1 MKYPQGKNMVFENK
15 NSHWIDAYTRK
26 FEESFKNINLLDKKK
41 EYWRFASP
49 SIWHDK
55 LPIKKSQETRSSQSL
70 KFDVTKYSFLR
81 FNDGILDIETLK
93 NFINENKNIEI
104 CSFKD
109 IFLKKDHWSS
119 LKFSMAQLKAE
130 KSYER
135 PLALFN
141 GFNARD
147 GVFIKF
153 KKGVKKNLHI
163 IYEGKNEKNT
173 CIRNLFDLEE
183 NSEIKVFEHFYG
195 NSKYNIVS
203 ELFAADNSKLEHYK
217 IINQDIS
224 NSVIYHFFG
233 NCKKNSKIK
242 TVNFSFSDNP
252 VRNEI
257 NLYLEGTNCDTT
269 VASMGFGKKETSI
282 CDNTVFISHQ
292 EESCKS
298 RQIIKNAL
306 KNGAKAIFQGKIFVD
321 SKAQKTDGYQMSNGL
336 ILSDD
341 CEFLVKPELEIYADD
356 VVCSHGSISGTLNED
371 HLFYLRSRGI
381 PLIEAQ
387 KKLIQAFYSEILDEV
402 SEDNIVYYI
411 QNQISEMITL

>member
-1 MKYPQGKNMVFENK
+1 MVFENK

-26 FEESFKNINLLDKKK
+26 FEESFKSINLLDKKK

-55 LPIKKSQETRSSQSL
+55 LPIKKFQETSSSQSL
-70 KFDVTKYSFLR
+70 KFDVTKYNFLR
-81 FNDGILDIETLK
+81 FRDGILDIETLK

-104 CSFKD
+104 CSFES
-109 IFLKKDHWSS
+109 IFSKKDHWSS
-119 LKFSMAQLKAE
+119 LKFCKAQLNAE

-141 GFNARD
+141 GFNSRD

-153 KKGVKKNLHI
+153 KKGVKKDLHI
-163 IYEGKNEKNT
+163 IYEGNNEKNC
-173 CIRNLFDLEE
+173 CIRNLFDFEE
-183 NSEIKVFEHFYG
+183 NSEIKLFEHFYG

-203 ELFAADNSKLEHYK
+203 ELFVADNSKLEHYK
-217 IINQDIS
+217 IINKDIS

-242 TVNFSFSDNP
+242 TVNFSFSDTP

-269 VASMGFGKKETSI
+269 VASMGFGKKESSI

-306 KNGAKAIFQGKIFVD
+306 KSGAKAIFQGKIFVA

-336 ILSDD
+336 ILTDD

-356 VVCSHGSISGTLNED
+356 VVCSHGSISGTLNDD

-381 PLIEAQ
+381 PLNEAQ
-387 KKLIQAFYSEILDEV
+387 KQLIQAFFSEILDEV
-402 SEDNIVYYI
+402 TDDNIVCYI
-411 QNQISEMITL
+411 QNQISEMLTL

>member
-1 MKYPQGKNMVFENK
+1 MVFENK

-26 FEESFKNINLLDKKK
+26 FEESFKSINLLDKKK

-49 SIWHDK
+49 LIWHDK
-55 LPIKKSQETRSSQSL
+55 LPIKKFQETRSSQSL

-119 LKFSMAQLKAE
+119 LKFSKAQLKAE

-173 CIRNLFDLEE
+173 FIRNLFDLEE

-252 VRNEI
+252 VRNET

>member
-1 MKYPQGKNMVFENK
+1 MVFENK

-26 FEESFKNINLLDKKK
+26 FEESFKSINLLDKKK

-49 SIWHDK
+49 LIWHDK
-55 LPIKKSQETRSSQSL
+55 LPIKKFQETRSSQSL

-119 LKFSMAQLKAE
+119 LKFSKAQLKAE

-381 PLIEAQ
+381 PLNEAQ

-402 SEDNIVYYI
+402 SEDNIVDYI

>member
-26 FEESFKNINLLDKKK
+26 FEESFKSINLLDKKK

-49 SIWHDK
+49 LIWHDK
-55 LPIKKSQETRSSQSL
+55 LPIKKFQETRSSQSL

-81 FNDGILDIETLK
+81 FNDGILDIESLK

-119 LKFSMAQLKAE
+119 LKFSKAQLKAE

-141 GFNARD
+141 GFNAGD

-252 VRNEI
+252 VRNET

-269 VASMGFGKKETSI
+269 VASMGFGKKESSI

>member
-1 MKYPQGKNMVFENK
+1 MVFENK

-81 FNDGILDIETLK
+81 FNDGILDIETLT

-119 LKFSMAQLKAE
+119 LKFSKAQLKAE

-163 IYEGKNEKNT
+163 IYEGKNEKNI

-252 VRNEI
+252 VRNET

>member
-1 MKYPQGKNMVFENK
+1 MVFENK

-49 SIWHDK
+49 LIWHDK
-55 LPIKKSQETRSSQSL
+55 LPIKKFQETRSSQSL

-119 LKFSMAQLKAE
+119 LKFSKAQLKAE

-242 TVNFSFSDNP
+242 TVNFSFSDTP

-269 VASMGFGKKETSI
+269 VASMGFGKKESSI

-381 PLIEAQ
+381 PLNEAQ

>member
-1 MKYPQGKNMVFENK
+1 MVFENK
-15 NSHWIDAYTRK
+15 NSHWIDAYTHK
-26 FEESFKNINLLDKKK
+26 FEESFKDINLLDKKK

-49 SIWHDK
+49 SIWYDK
-55 LPIKKSQETRSSQSL
+55 LPIKKFQEKRLSKSL

-93 NFINENKNIEI
+93 KFINENKNIEI

-119 LKFSMAQLKAE
+119 LKFSKAQLKAE

-257 NLYLEGTNCDTT
+257 NLYLEGANCDTT

-371 HLFYLRSRGI
+371 HLFYLRSRGV
-381 PLIEAQ
+381 PLNEAQ
-387 KKLIQAFYSEILDEV
+387 IKLIQAFYSEILDEV
-402 SEDNIVYYI
+402 SEDNIVDYI

>member
-1 MKYPQGKNMVFENK
+1 MVFENK

-26 FEESFKNINLLDKKK
+26 FEESFKSINLLDKKK

-49 SIWHDK
+49 LIWHDK
-55 LPIKKSQETRSSQSL
+55 LPIKEFQETRSSQSL

-119 LKFSMAQLKAE
+119 LKFSKAQLKAE

-163 IYEGKNEKNT
+163 IYEGKNEKNI

-252 VRNEI
+252 VRNET

>member
-1 MKYPQGKNMVFENK
+1 MVFENK
-15 NSHWIDAYTRK
+15 NSHWIDAFTRK
-26 FEESFKNINLLDKKK
+26 SQESFNNINLLDKKK

-55 LPIKKSQETRSSQSL
+55 LAIKKFQETRSSQFL
-70 KFDVTKYSFLR
+70 KFDVTKCSFLK
-81 FNDGILDIETLK
+81 FNNGILDTDTLK
-93 NFINENKNIEI
+93 NFINENKNIEV
-104 CSFKD
+104 CSFKG
-109 IFLKKDHWSS
+109 ISLKKAHWSS
-119 LKFSMAQLKAE
+119 LKFSKAQFNAE

-141 GFNARD
+141 GFNAKD

-153 KKGVKKNLHI
+153 KKGIKKDLHI
-163 IYEGKNEKNT
+163 IYDGNDEKNS

-183 NSEIKVFEHFYG
+183 NSEIKIFEHFYG
-195 NSKYNIVS
+195 NTKYNIVS
-203 ELFAADNSKLEHYK
+203 ELFAADNSDLEHYK
-217 IINQDIS
+217 IINQDITS
-224 NSVIYHFFG
+224 SIIYHFFG
-233 NCKKNSKIK
+233 NCKKNSKVK

-257 NLYLEGTNCDTT
+257 NLYLEGSNCDTT
-269 VASMGFGKKETSI
+269 VASMGFGKKDTSI

-306 KNGAKAIFQGKIFVD
+306 RSGAKAIFQGKIFVA

-336 ILSDD
+336 ILTDD

-356 VVCSHGSISGTLNED
+356 VVCSHGSISGTLNDD

-381 PLIEAQ
+381 PLKEAQ
-387 KKLIQAFYSEILDEV
+387 KKLIQAFFSEILDEV
-402 SEDNIVYYI
+402 SDDDIVHYI
-411 QNQISEMITL
+411 QNQISEILTL

>member
-1 MKYPQGKNMVFENK
+1 MVFENK

-26 FEESFKNINLLDKKK
+26 FEESFKSINLLDKKK

-49 SIWHDK
+49 LIWHDK
-55 LPIKKSQETRSSQSL
+55 LPIKKFQETRSSQSL

-81 FNDGILDIETLK
+81 FNDGILDTETLK
-93 NFINENKNIEI
+93 KFINENKNIEI

-119 LKFSMAQLKAE
+119 LKFSKAQLKAE

-252 VRNEI
+252 VRNET

>member
-1 MKYPQGKNMVFENK
+1 MVFENK

-26 FEESFKNINLLDKKK
+26 FEESFKSINLLDKKK

-55 LPIKKSQETRSSQSL
+55 LPIKKFQETRSSQSL

-119 LKFSMAQLKAE
+119 LKFSKAQLKAE

-163 IYEGKNEKNT
+163 IYEGKNEKNI

-381 PLIEAQ
+381 PLNEAQ

-402 SEDNIVYYI
+402 SEDNIVDYI

>member
-1 MKYPQGKNMVFENK
+1 MVFENK

-26 FEESFKNINLLDKKK
+26 FEESFKSINLLDKKK

-49 SIWHDK
+49 LIWHDK
-55 LPIKKSQETRSSQSL
+55 LPIKKFQETRSSQSL

-119 LKFSMAQLKAE
+119 LKFSKAQLKAE

-163 IYEGKNEKNT
+163 IYEGKNEKNN

-203 ELFAADNSKLEHYK
+203 ELFAADNSKLEHCK

-257 NLYLEGTNCDTT
+257 NLHLEGTNCDTT
-269 VASMGFGKKETSI
+269 VASMGFGKKESSI

-381 PLIEAQ
+381 PLNEAQ

>member
-26 FEESFKNINLLDKKK
+26 FEESFKSINLLDKKK

-49 SIWHDK
+49 LIWHDK
-55 LPIKKSQETRSSQSL
+55 LPIKKFPETRSSQSL

-119 LKFSMAQLKAE
+119 LKFSKAQLKAE

-163 IYEGKNEKNT
+163 IYEGKYEKNI

-203 ELFAADNSKLEHYK
+203 ELFAADNSKLEYYR

-252 VRNEI
+252 VRNET

-381 PLIEAQ
+381 PLNEAQ

-402 SEDNIVYYI
+402 SEDNIVDYI

>member
-1 MKYPQGKNMVFENK
+1 MVFENK
-15 NSHWIDAYTRK
+15 NSHWIDTYTRK
-26 FEESFKNINLLDKKK
+26 FEESFKSINLLDKKK

-49 SIWHDK
+49 LIWHDK
-55 LPIKKSQETRSSQSL
+55 LPIKKFQETRSSQSL

-119 LKFSMAQLKAE
+119 LKFSKAQLKAE

-153 KKGVKKNLHI
+153 KKGVNKNLHI
-163 IYEGKNEKNT
+163 IYEGKNEKNI

-257 NLYLEGTNCDTT
+257 NLYLEGANCDTT

-402 SEDNIVYYI
+402 SEDNIVDYI

>member
-1 MKYPQGKNMVFENK
+1 MVFENK

-26 FEESFKNINLLDKKK
+26 FEESFKSINLLDKKK

-49 SIWHDK
+49 LIWHDK
-55 LPIKKSQETRSSQSL
+55 LPIKKFQETRSSQSL

-119 LKFSMAQLKAE
+119 LKFSKAQLKAE

-163 IYEGKNEKNT
+163 IYEGKNEKNI

-242 TVNFSFSDNP
+242 TVNFSFSDTP

-269 VASMGFGKKETSI
+269 VASMGFGKKESSI

-306 KNGAKAIFQGKIFVD
+306 KSGAKAIFQGKIFVA

-336 ILSDD
+336 ILTDD

>member
-1 MKYPQGKNMVFENK
+1 MVFENK
-15 NSHWIDAYTRK
+15 NSHWIDAYIRR
-26 FEESFKNINLLDKKK
+26 FEESFKSINLLDKKK

-55 LPIKKSQETRSSQSL
+55 LPIEKFQETRSSQLL
-70 KFDVTKYSFLR
+70 KFDVTKYSFLK
-81 FNDGILDIETLK
+81 FNDGILDIESLK

-119 LKFSMAQLKAE
+119 LKFSKAQLKAE

-163 IYEGKNEKNT
+163 IYEGKYEKNI

-252 VRNEI
+252 VRNET

>member
-1 MKYPQGKNMVFENK
+1 MVFENK

-26 FEESFKNINLLDKKK
+26 FEESFKSINLLDKKK

-55 LPIKKSQETRSSQSL
+55 LPIKKFQETRSSQSL

-119 LKFSMAQLKAE
+119 LKFSKAQLKAE

-173 CIRNLFDLEE
+173 CIRNLFDLKE

-252 VRNEI
+252 VRNET

-381 PLIEAQ
+381 PLNEAQ

-402 SEDNIVYYI
+402 SEDNIVDYI

>member
-1 MKYPQGKNMVFENK
+1 MVFENK

-26 FEESFKNINLLDKKK
+26 FEESFKSINLLDKKK

-49 SIWHDK
+49 LIWHDK
-55 LPIKKSQETRSSQSL
+55 LPIKKFQETRSSQSL
-70 KFDVTKYSFLR
+70 KFDVTKYSFLK

-119 LKFSMAQLKAE
+119 LKFSKAQLKAE

-163 IYEGKNEKNT
+163 IYEGKNEKNI

>member
-1 MKYPQGKNMVFENK
+1 MVFENK

-26 FEESFKNINLLDKKK
+26 FEESFKSINLLDKKK

-55 LPIKKSQETRSSQSL
+55 LPIKKFQETRSSQSL

-93 NFINENKNIEI
+93 KFINENKNIEI

-163 IYEGKNEKNT
+163 IYEGKYEKNI

-233 NCKKNSKIK
+233 NCKKNSKVK
-242 TVNFSFSDNP
+242 TVNFSFSNTP

-381 PLIEAQ
+381 PLNEAQ
-387 KKLIQAFYSEILDEV
+387 IKLIQAFYSEILDEV
-402 SEDNIVYYI
+402 SEDNIVDYI

>member
-1 MKYPQGKNMVFENK
+1 VKYPQGKNMVFENK

-26 FEESFKNINLLDKKK
+26 FEESFKSINLLDKKK

-49 SIWHDK
+49 LIWHDK
-55 LPIKKSQETRSSQSL
+55 LPIKKFQETRSSQSL

-119 LKFSMAQLKAE
+119 LKFSKAQLKAE

-252 VRNEI
+252 VRNET

>member
-1 MKYPQGKNMVFENK
+1 MVFENK

-26 FEESFKNINLLDKKK
+26 FEESFKSINLLDKKK

-49 SIWHDK
+49 LIWHDK
-55 LPIKKSQETRSSQSL
+55 LPIKKFQETRSSQSL

-119 LKFSMAQLKAE
+119 LKFSKAQLKAE

-242 TVNFSFSDNP
+242 TVNFSFSDTP

-269 VASMGFGKKETSI
+269 VASMGFGKKESSI

>member
-1 MKYPQGKNMVFENK
+1 MVFENK

-26 FEESFKNINLLDKKK
+26 FEESFKSINLLDKKK

-49 SIWHDK
+49 LIWHDK
-55 LPIKKSQETRSSQSL
+55 LPIKKFQETRSSQSL

-119 LKFSMAQLKAE
+119 LKFSKAQLKAE

-163 IYEGKNEKNT
+163 IYEGKNEKNI

>member
-1 MKYPQGKNMVFENK
+1 MVFENK

-26 FEESFKNINLLDKKK
+26 FEESFKSINLLDKKK

-49 SIWHDK
+49 LIWHDK
-55 LPIKKSQETRSSQSL
+55 LPIKKFQETRSSQSL

-119 LKFSMAQLKAE
+119 LKFSKAQLKAE

-252 VRNEI
+252 VRNET

>member
-1 MKYPQGKNMVFENK
+1 MVFENK

-26 FEESFKNINLLDKKK
+26 FEESFKSINLLDKKK

-49 SIWHDK
+49 LIWHDK
-55 LPIKKSQETRSSQSL
+55 LPIKKFQETRSSQSL

-119 LKFSMAQLKAE
+119 LKFSKAQLKAE

-153 KKGVKKNLHI
+153 KKGVKKSLHI

-252 VRNEI
+252 VRNET

>member
-1 MKYPQGKNMVFENK
+1 MVFENK

-49 SIWHDK
+49 LIWHDK
-55 LPIKKSQETRSSQSL
+55 LPIKKFQETRSPQSL

-81 FNDGILDIETLK
+81 FNDGILDTETLK

-109 IFLKKDHWSS
+109 ISLKKDHWSS
-119 LKFSMAQLKAE
+119 LKFSKAQSKAE

-141 GFNARD
+141 GFNAID

-153 KKGVKKNLHI
+153 KKGVKKDLHI
-163 IYEGKNEKNT
+163 IYEGNNEKNS

-203 ELFAADNSKLEHYK
+203 ELFVADNSKLEHYK

-224 NSVIYHFFG
+224 NSVIYHFW
-233 NCKKNSKIK
+233 
-242 TVNFSFSDNP
+242 
-252 VRNEI
+252 
-257 NLYLEGTNCDTT
+257 
-269 VASMGFGKKETSI
+269 
-282 CDNTVFISHQ
+282 
-292 EESCKS
+292 
-298 RQIIKNAL
+298 
-306 KNGAKAIFQGKIFVD
+306 
-321 SKAQKTDGYQMSNGL
+321 
-336 ILSDD
+336 
-341 CEFLVKPELEIYADD
+341 
-356 VVCSHGSISGTLNED
+356 
-371 HLFYLRSRGI
+371 
-381 PLIEAQ
+381 
-387 KKLIQAFYSEILDEV
+387 
-402 SEDNIVYYI
+402 
-411 QNQISEMITL
+411 

>member
-1 MKYPQGKNMVFENK
+1 MVFENK

-26 FEESFKNINLLDKKK
+26 FEEAFKSINLLDKKK

-55 LPIKKSQETRSSQSL
+55 LPFKKFQETRSSQSL

-104 CSFKD
+104 CSFKS
-109 IFLKKDHWSS
+109 IFLKKDHWSR
-119 LKFSMAQLKAE
+119 LKFCKAQLNAE

-141 GFNARD
+141 GFNAKD

-153 KKGVKKNLHI
+153 KKGIKKNLHI

-252 VRNEI
+252 VRNET

-292 EESCKS
+292 EESSKS

-306 KNGAKAIFQGKIFVD
+306 KSGAKAIFQGKIFVD
-321 SKAQKTDGYQMSNGL
+321 SRAQKTDGYQMSNGL

-381 PLIEAQ
+381 PLNEAQ

>member
-1 MKYPQGKNMVFENK
+1 MVFENK

-26 FEESFKNINLLDKKK
+26 FEESFKSINLLDKKK

-49 SIWHDK
+49 SIWYDK

-81 FNDGILDIETLK
+81 FNDGILDIETLT

-119 LKFSMAQLKAE
+119 LKFSKAQLKAE

-135 PLALFN
+135 PLASFN

-173 CIRNLFDLEE
+173 FIRNLFDLEE

-252 VRNEI
+252 VRNET

>member
-1 MKYPQGKNMVFENK
+1 MVFENK

-26 FEESFKNINLLDKKK
+26 FEESFKSINLLDKKK

-49 SIWHDK
+49 LIWHDK

-242 TVNFSFSDNP
+242 TVNFSFSDTP

-257 NLYLEGTNCDTT
+257 NLHLEGTNCDTT
-269 VASMGFGKKETSI
+269 VASMGFGKKESSI